1 MSNFDVKSNAG
12 IGQVLESTVSL
23 LPIDKKIWAI
33 HVRTVMFQ
41 ATWNYARG
49 NNDDQNDDSIE

>member
-1 MSNFDVKSNAG
+1 MTSNAI
-12 IGQVLESTVSL
+12 IGQVLESTISF

-41 ATWNYARG
+41 ATYARG